1 MREKSETLIR
11 LSLKITFLSN
21 IVKHFP
27 WFIPFHQAAKL
38 FPPPSIPMSQ
48 KQHTFSLKLKSIHR
62 QSMQT
67 LPFKHSQ
74 TLLFPLSR
82 KVTPVLSDVPLLN
95 SRAYVPSSTSSS
107 SPSSSCTRR
116 KTHERTRPS
125 ENRLAGCAYIRLQTL
140 FQGVAE
146 CVGAWGTFGDRR
158 QPPSPHRSLPA
169 KRNPLRLAVSR
180 DLPVITRNP
189 EEERKREREEEAQGG
204 QGSKQWQISS
214 KRFVSSDRKVLFE
227 RLWRKESRFRSVWR
241 WLYEGLARWCDGWRV
256 CRACGEAWWRE
267 TRSKWFR
274 RSRYLWSFG
283 DKGVSQGLERGKELG
298 LKS

>member
-1 MREKSETLIR
+1 MPIRETKRRLYRTYKRSTIKTIEIFGKMLHLRLSLSGRIISINKEVFPTMREKSETLIR
-11 LSLKITFLSN
+11 LPLKITFLSN

-27 WFIPFHQAAKL
+27 RFIPFHQAAKL
-38 FPPPSIPMSQ
+38 FPSSPIPVSETT
-48 KQHTFSLKLKSIHR
+48 HILSLKLKSIHR

-146 CVGAWGTFGDRR
+146 CVGA
-158 QPPSPHRSLPA
+158 
-169 KRNPLRLAVSR
+169 
-180 DLPVITRNP
+180 
-189 EEERKREREEEAQGG
+189 
-204 QGSKQWQISS
+204 
-214 KRFVSSDRKVLFE
+214 
-227 RLWRKESRFRSVWR
+227 
-241 WLYEGLARWCDGWRV
+241 
-256 CRACGEAWWRE
+256 
-267 TRSKWFR
+267 
-274 RSRYLWSFG
+274 
-283 DKGVSQGLERGKELG
+283 
-298 LKS
+298 